1 MILAIMQPY
10 YFPYIGYFQ
19 LMAACD
25 EFVIY
30 DDVQYSKGGWANRN
44 RILHDH
50 KVAWLTLPVGN
61 APLGSSYREKTYLLG
76 PAQRRSHL
84 ARIAAAYRKA
94 PMFDAVYPLV
104 ESLMA
109 FEDDRVA
116 GFNAHL
122 VSSLAGLLGLQ
133 CRLHLGSD
141 FDNPSGERGQQ
152 RILQLCKRLGADTYL
167 NAIGGTALY
176 QEPDFT
182 SAGISLRFLRPV
194 ARPYPQAAREFS
206 PFLSILDVLMHN
218 PLDQVRDMLGDG
230 RVLTPA
236 EALALPGPA

>member
-10 YFPYIGYFQ
+10 YFPYLGYFQ

-44 RILHDH
+44 RILHDG

-61 APLGSSYREKTYLLG
+61 APLGSSYREKTYLTG
-76 PAQRRSHL
+76 PVQRRAHL
-84 ARIAAAYRKA
+84 GKIAAAYRKA
-94 PMFDAVYPLV
+94 PRFDAVYPLV
-104 ESLMA
+104 ESWLD
-109 FEDDRVA
+109 FEDERVA
-116 GFNAHL
+116 VFNAHL
-122 VSSLAGLLGLQ
+122 VSRLAALLGLR

-141 FDNPSGERGQQ
+141 FDNPAGERGQQ
-152 RILQLCKRLGADTYL
+152 RILQLCRRLGAGTYL

-176 QEPDFT
+176 REPDF
-182 SAGISLRFLRPV
+182 AAEGIALRFLRPV
-194 ARPYPQAAREFS
+194 ARSYPQGGAGFT
-206 PFLSILDVLMHN
+206 PFLSILDVLMN
-218 PLDQVRDMLGDG
+218 TPLEVVRDMLGDG

-236 EALALPGPA
+236 EAQAQPGLA